1 MGQWVTP
8 DSASQDTREITVR
21 VPDDEYLYSCLIG
34 AVLLLVDPFNWE
46 KLGDLTADEVAQLF
60 DPTFSDLAANA

>member
-34 AVLLLVDPFNWE
+34 AILLLADPYNWE
-46 KLGDLTADEVAQLF
+46 KQGDLTPEEVALLF